1 MATKNNG
8 SSNNASMIGGG
19 SNINSNN
26 NGDNTATD
34 GSDGNNGGGDKNTST
49 DGLSS
54 PLMGRE
60 RHVLQRR
67 EELRFEV
74 TFGTSSTST
83 LSTASGTTSF
93 ILQKGSCELYG
104 CELAIGKT
112 YTIAHGGIKA
122 ALFTWHGCV
131 IDLGAVDD
139 NSSTGGVEFFAYTS
153 DETDANVAFVNTHAQ
168 LEALRDEAAAAIAA
182 GTTTSTGGDGPRVM
196 IVGPPECG
204 KTTLAKILVAY
215 ACKVGRTPLM
225 VDLDPMDNSL
235 SVPGSLT
242 VAPMASCAVSVE
254 SYATTGL
261 PINGMPTSSSTTT
274 TSTSNNNNGGN
285 SVHPLVLYHGSTS
298 KLHPDLFKGQID
310 SMAES
315 IEKRLDRDELAR
327 SSGIIV
333 NTNGWIRDD
342 GYDCLLYAAK
352 SLKISVLLILGHDR
366 LYSMLTSH
374 YKKQEQQQQEEESAA
389 AATSAAADAGA
400 GEQQQQTNIVVIP
413 KILKLPR
420 SGGVVSR
427 PSRFV
432 TSCRSRAVK
441 RYFYG
446 DLIPDPNAS
455 TSEDGGGGGGGSND
469 DGVGGVASSE
479 KKNKP
484 YRLVNQLTPFAV
496 QLPFAEIK
504 VYKLSSMALSGSV
517 LPVGQQQ
524 STDAIQLVEIDI
536 QNDPEEAKSL
546 QHSLI
551 AICHPTAVDAYN
563 KSGRGRD
570 LVTAGVAGFCVVDK
584 VVTETDRLHLLSP
597 CAGSLP
603 SKTMIIGDI
612 TWME

>member
-1 MATKNNG
+1 M
-8 SSNNASMIGGG
+8 
-19 SNINSNN
+19 
-26 NGDNTATD
+26 
-34 GSDGNNGGGDKNTST
+34 
-49 DGLSS
+49 
-54 PLMGRE
+54 
-60 RHVLQRR
+60 
-67 EELRFEV
+67 
-74 TFGTSSTST
+74 
-83 LSTASGTTSF
+83 
-93 ILQKGSCELYG
+93 
-104 CELAIGKT
+104 
-112 YTIAHGGIKA
+112 
-122 ALFTWHGCV
+122 
-131 IDLGAVDD
+131 
-139 NSSTGGVEFFAYTS
+139 
-153 DETDANVAFVNTHAQ
+153 
-168 LEALRDEAAAAIAA
+168 
-182 GTTTSTGGDGPRVM
+182 
-196 IVGPPECG
+196 
-204 KTTLAKILVAY
+204 
-215 ACKVGRTPLM
+215 
-225 VDLDPMDNSL
+225 
-235 SVPGSLT
+235 
-242 VAPMASCAVSVE
+242 
-254 SYATTGL
+254 L
-261 PINGMPTSSSTTT
+261 PINLHFLILDHFP
-274 TSTSNNNNGGN
+274 STSNNNNGGN

-315 IEKRLDRDELAR
+315 INKRLDRDELAR

-342 GYDCLLYAAK
+342 GYECLLYAAK

-374 YKKQEQQQQEEESAA
+374 YKKQEQQQQEES
-389 AATSAAADAGA
+389 SAADAGA
-400 GEQQQQTNIVVIP
+400 GEQQQQQQTNIPALVIP

-455 TSEDGGGGGGGSND
+455 TSEDGGGGGGSND

-479 KKNKP
+479 KNNKP
-484 YRLVNQLTPFAV
+484 YRLVNQLTPFAI

-536 QNDPEEAKSL
+536 QNDTEEAKSL